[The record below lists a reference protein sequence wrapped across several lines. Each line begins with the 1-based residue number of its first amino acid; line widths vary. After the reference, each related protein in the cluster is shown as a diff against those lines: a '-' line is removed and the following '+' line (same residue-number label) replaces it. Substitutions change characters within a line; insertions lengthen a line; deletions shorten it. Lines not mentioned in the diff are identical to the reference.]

1 MTSAAQYTVD
11 EMSPLAFGV
20 NVIFTFKV
28 RAHHRSVL
36 HYFIKD
42 FQQQQYTAIP
52 AITPGIRIY
61 EKKNEI
67 VIKFYLKT

>member
-42 FQQQQYTAIP
+42 FQQQQYTTIP
-52 AITPGIRIY
+52 DITPGIHTEMPKR
-61 EKKNEI
+61 KMK
-67 VIKFYLKT
+67 L